1 MPPVRAQGKVLAAMI
16 DTKTNEMLEKLLKV
30 ALSSDKDGEV
40 IAAAN
45 AIRRT
50 LAGAGSDIH
59 ELAARVKG
67 GKIPESEMKRVYD
80 AGYQEG
86 KDSAATAHGFSNTEG
101 PSWLEMAEYCA
112 NNDRGRLT
120 PKESGFVDDMVGWCA
135 RREPSEKQG
144 KWLHSIYVKLRRR
157 R

>member
-1 MPPVRAQGKVLAAMI
+1 MI
-16 DTKTNEMLEKLLKV
+16 DTKTNDMLEKLLKV

-40 IAAAN
+40 VAAAA

-50 LAGAGSDIH
+50 LTNAGSDIH

-80 AGYQEG
+80 AGYREG
-86 KDSAATAHGFSNTEG
+86 KDSAATAQGFSNTEG
-101 PSWLEMAEYCA
+101 PSWHEMATYCVDHD
-112 NNDRGRLT
+112 NGRLL
-120 PKESGFVDDMVGWCA
+120 PREREFVNDMVRWCA

-144 KWLHSIYVKLRRR
+144 RWLHSIWVRLGRRR
-157 R
+157 